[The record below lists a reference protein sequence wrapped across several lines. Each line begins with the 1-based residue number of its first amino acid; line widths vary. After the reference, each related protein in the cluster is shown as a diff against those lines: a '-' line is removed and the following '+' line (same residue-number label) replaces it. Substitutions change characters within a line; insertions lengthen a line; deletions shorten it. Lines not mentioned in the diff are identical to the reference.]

1 MENILTVNVEDTIVL
16 IGGLFAAY
24 YLMLEIMNWFSTI
37 TNSFS
42 PNKEIIMAGA
52 MPATSPEGIKVE
64 EIIIN
69 DHFKKDMEQINELKE
84 ETISQVAVKYPLGQ
98 NTQGFNEFNKE
109 AFTKSETPDLS
120 NIRLPGVG
128 LTTNPDKIINL

>member
-52 MPATSPEGIKVE
+52 MPEGIKVE

>member
-1 MENILTVNVEDTIVL
+1 M
-16 IGGLFAAY
+16 
-24 YLMLEIMNWFSTI
+24 STDRY
-37 TNSFS
+37 
-42 PNKEIIMAGA
+42 
-52 MPATSPEGIKVE
+52 TSPLSERYASKEMQYI
-64 EIIIN
+64 
-69 DHFKKDMEQINELKE
+69 FSQDMKFTTWRKLWIALAETEMELGLSQDGKPVITQEQINELKE

>member
-1 MENILTVNVEDTIVL
+1 MENILTVNVDDTIIL
-16 IGGLFAAY
+16 IGGLFADY
-24 YLMLEIMNWFSTI
+24 YLVLEIMNWFSTI
-37 TNSFS
+37 TNLFS

-52 MPATSPEGIKVE
+52 MPAEIKVE

-69 DHFKKDMEQINELKE
+69 DQFKKDIEQFEELKE
-84 ETISQVAVKYPLGQ
+84 EIFNQVAVKYPLGQ
-98 NTQGFNEFNKE
+98 ASSGQTTQSFNEFNNKV
-109 AFTKSETPDLS
+109 ETPDLS

>member
-1 MENILTVNVEDTIVL
+1 MEIMLTVNVDDTIVL
-16 IGGLFAAY
+16 IGGIFSAY
-24 YLMLEIMNWFSTI
+24 YLVLEIMNWFSTI
-37 TNSFS
+37 TNLFS

-52 MPATSPEGIKVE
+52 ITATNPEGIKVE
-64 EIIIN
+64 EIIIYEP
-69 DHFKKDMEQINELKE
+69 FKKDMEQINELKE
-84 ETISQVAVKYPLGQ
+84 EIISQVAVKYPLGQ
-98 NTQGFNEFNKE
+98 NTQGFNGFNKE